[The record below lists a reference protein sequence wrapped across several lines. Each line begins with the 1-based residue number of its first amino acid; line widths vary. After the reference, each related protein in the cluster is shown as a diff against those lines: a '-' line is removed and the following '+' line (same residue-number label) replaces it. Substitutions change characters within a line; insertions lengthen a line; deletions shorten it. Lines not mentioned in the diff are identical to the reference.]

1 MESFEVSKV
10 RSPASPHRII
20 FRLSEEEVNGI
31 KRKVEGESPQKWM
44 PQLWKVLKEGGKVI
58 LRVPSTKV
66 TEKEF
71 EEIVKKF
78 KYHCFGK

>member
-1 MESFEVSKV
+1 MESFESSRV
-10 RSPASPHRII
+10 RSPASPHRIL
-20 FRLSEEEVNGI
+20 FRLSEEEVDEI
-31 KRKVEGESPQKWM
+31 KSRVEKESPHTWM
-44 PQLWKVLKEGGKVI
+44 PQLWKILKERGKVVV
-58 LRVPSTKV
+58 RVPSTKV